1 MKNVE
6 IAELEVT
13 MHQDSKQEDAANN
26 AIERFWNRV
35 NQVVDSALD
44 RGYLS

>member
-6 IAELEVT
+6 IAELELVVNN
-13 MHQDSKQEDAANN
+13 DCKQEDAANN

-35 NQVVDSALD
+35 NQVVDRALD